1 MEGGIRR
8 ELMGEGEVGI
18 FIIHNVIYIIHPISL
33 AWISFTCWHN
43 PKISEGTECCT
54 TCKHV

>member
-1 MEGGIRR
+1 
-8 ELMGEGEVGI
+8 MGEGEVGI
-18 FIIHNVIYIIHPISL
+18 FIIHNVIYIIQPIPF